1 MAKPEKNII
10 LGITASIAI
19 YKSCELIRR
28 FKQCGFTVTVV
39 MTKEA
44 EELIKPI
51 VFQSLSARRVYRAG
65 IFEEPDACKLE
76 NNGLPSD
83 WPQGHGLASSG
94 QSHRQSQEIEH
105 ISLANQADLILIA
118 PATANIIAKIAAG
131 ICDDL
136 LTCVVCASPA
146 KVLIAPAMNENMYN
160 NKITQANIQK
170 LKAYG
175 YKFIAPAKGMLA
187 CGKVG
192 VGCLAEVETIVK
204 EAKKNL
210 KDGH

>member
-1 MAKPEKNII
+1 MKKPEKNII

-28 FKQCGFTVTVV
+28 LKQCGFTVTVV

-44 EELIKPI
+44 EELIKPV

-65 IFEEPDACKLE
+65 IFDEPDTCKLE

-83 WPQGHGLASSG
+83 
-94 QSHRQSQEIEH
+94 RQSQEIEH
-105 ISLANQADLILIA
+105 ISLAQKADLILIA

-136 LTCVVCASPA
+136 LTCVVCASSA

-160 NKITQANIQK
+160 NKITQGNIQK
-170 LKAYG
+170 LKACG

-192 VGCLAEVETIVK
+192 VGCLAETEDIVR
-204 EAKKNL
+204 EVKKII
-210 KDGH
+210 